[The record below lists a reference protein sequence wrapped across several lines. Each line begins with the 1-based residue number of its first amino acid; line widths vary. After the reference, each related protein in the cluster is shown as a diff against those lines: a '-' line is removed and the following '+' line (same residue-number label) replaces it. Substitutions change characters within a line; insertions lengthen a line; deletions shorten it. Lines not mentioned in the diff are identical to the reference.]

1 MFNKKITSNSKN
13 IYIFGEIF
21 CFPLIFEVKCDIINK
36 CIIQSTAELLK
47 TAPNMER
54 KSIMS
59 KRCTKCGTFL
69 TETDRFCPSCGEN
82 APMEVASSGVS
93 LEKPSDQPQQQYTP
107 PQYNQQNQYGQPS
120 PPPYT
125 PSSAPQYNPYPAQ
138 EEEMTVGKWILTII
152 VTGLGLI
159 GLVFLFVWG
168 FGSGPKARQNYC
180 KAVLILAG
188 IGIALYIVLFIF
200 IFAVMG
206 ASFSEIFE
214 NSDYDSIYSGYE
226 MAKSLLGMF

>member
-1 MFNKKITSNSKN
+1 
-13 IYIFGEIF
+13 
-21 CFPLIFEVKCDIINK
+21 
-36 CIIQSTAELLK
+36 
-47 TAPNMER
+47 
-54 KSIMS
+54 MS

-93 LEKPSDQPQQQYTP
+93 LEKPSGSAQQYAQPQNNY
-107 PQYNQQNQYGQPS
+107 QNQYSQPS
-120 PPPYT
+120 PPPYA
-125 PSSAPQYNPYPAQ
+125 PSSAPQYNPYPQQ

-152 VTGLGLI
+152 VTGLGII

-188 IGIALYIVLFIF
+188 IGIVLYILLLVF
-200 IFAVMG
+200 IFAVLG
-206 ASFSEIFE
+206 ASL
-214 NSDYDSIYSGYE
+214 SDILNEYDTDTIYSGYE
-226 MAKSLLGMF
+226 MAKSLFGMLK